1 MYLLNTYKHMW
12 HIGENYFSPRAER
25 EFDWIVKSKLT
36 EAQNYFHSDN
46 LHKIVVAYILYGQC
60 E

>member
-1 MYLLNTYKHMW
+1 MW

-25 EFDWIVKSKLT
+25 EFDWTVKSKLT

>member
-1 MYLLNTYKHMW
+1 MW
-12 HIGENYFSPRAER
+12 HVGDNYFSPRAER

-36 EAQNYFHSDN
+36 EAQNYLHIDN
-46 LHKIVVAYILYGQC
+46 LHKIIVTYILYGQC